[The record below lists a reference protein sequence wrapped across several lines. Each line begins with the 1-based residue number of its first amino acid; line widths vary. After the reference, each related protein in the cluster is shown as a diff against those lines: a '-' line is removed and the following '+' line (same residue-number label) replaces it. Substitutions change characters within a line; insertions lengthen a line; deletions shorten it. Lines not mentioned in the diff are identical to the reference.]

1 MEDIRKA
8 AANPATALAY
18 PFDAGELL
26 RTRRKLKK
34 ALLAD
39 GRERIEKKIA
49 VLGGSTTNDVC
60 DMLELFLLAEGIR
73 PVFYQSEYAKYWED
87 AMFGNPTLEA
97 FAPDVVYVHT
107 TFRNLAPYL
116 PHPDDSAEAVE
127 ERLADAER
135 HFSEMWERLSAAFAC
150 PIVQNNFEYP
160 FFRLYGN
167 RDATDIHG
175 QTNFVNRLNA
185 RFQLAA
191 AQKPHLFI
199 HDLSYTAACYGLDR
213 WADQSVW
220 YMYKYAMALEAIPS
234 LAHSVASIIKSI
246 FGRNKKV
253 LALDMDNTLWGGVV
267 GDDGPEGLE
276 LGEETPNGQAF
287 LEFQRYV
294 KRQKDIGVLLTVCSK
309 NDPENALAGLRHP
322 DSALSPDDFQVIR
335 ANWEPKDRNIAE
347 TARLL
352 NLMTD
357 SVVFADDNPAER
369 HIVAASL
376 PSTAVPAMEGVE
388 NYIRILDRNAYFEVT
403 SLSADDLRRNEMY
416 KENALREA
424 ERQSFADYSDY
435 LRSLEMQGE
444 IRPFSQTYM
453 QRIAQLTNKSN
464 QFNLTTRRYTAAE
477 IEAAAASPT
486 HITLYGRLTD
496 RFGDNGVVAVVIGEI
511 RGSELHIDLWLMS
524 CRVLKRDM
532 EYAMLDTLVETAV
545 SRGITKLVGYYY
557 PTAKNGMVRELYA
570 DFGFAKTADNDG
582 STVWELETAGYTKK
596 NRFIT
601 VNGGAI

>member
-1 MEDIRKA
+1 
-8 AANPATALAY
+8 
-18 PFDAGELL
+18 
-26 RTRRKLKK
+26 
-34 ALLAD
+34 
-39 GRERIEKKIA
+39 
-49 VLGGSTTNDVC
+49 
-60 DMLELFLLAEGIR
+60 
-73 PVFYQSEYAKYWED
+73 
-87 AMFGNPTLEA
+87 
-97 FAPDVVYVHT
+97 
-107 TFRNLAPYL
+107 
-116 PHPDDSAEAVE
+116 
-127 ERLADAER
+127 
-135 HFSEMWERLSAAFAC
+135 
-150 PIVQNNFEYP
+150 
-160 FFRLYGN
+160 
-167 RDATDIHG
+167 
-175 QTNFVNRLNA
+175 
-185 RFQLAA
+185 
-191 AQKPHLFI
+191 
-199 HDLSYTAACYGLDR
+199 
-213 WADQSVW
+213 
-220 YMYKYAMALEAIPS
+220 
-234 LAHSVASIIKSI
+234 
-246 FGRNKKV
+246 
-253 LALDMDNTLWGGVV
+253 
-267 GDDGPEGLE
+267 
-276 LGEETPNGQAF
+276 
-287 LEFQRYV
+287 
-294 KRQKDIGVLLTVCSK
+294 
-309 NDPENALAGLRHP
+309 
-322 DSALSPDDFQVIR
+322 
-335 ANWEPKDRNIAE
+335 
-347 TARLL
+347 
-352 NLMTD
+352 MTD

-582 STVWELETAGYTKK
+582 STVWELETAGYTK
-596 NRFIT
+596 RT
-601 VNGGAI
+601 DSSP

>member
-1 MEDIRKA
+1 
-8 AANPATALAY
+8 
-18 PFDAGELL
+18 
-26 RTRRKLKK
+26 
-34 ALLAD
+34 
-39 GRERIEKKIA
+39 
-49 VLGGSTTNDVC
+49 
-60 DMLELFLLAEGIR
+60 
-73 PVFYQSEYAKYWED
+73 
-87 AMFGNPTLEA
+87 
-97 FAPDVVYVHT
+97 
-107 TFRNLAPYL
+107 
-116 PHPDDSAEAVE
+116 
-127 ERLADAER
+127 
-135 HFSEMWERLSAAFAC
+135 MWEKLSAAFAC

-160 FFRLYGN
+160 FYRLYGN

-191 AQKPHLFI
+191 ANTKHLYI
-199 HDLSYTAACYGLDR
+199 HDLNYTASCYGLDR
-213 WADQSVW
+213 WTDQSVW

-234 LAHSVASIIKSI
+234 LAHQVASIIKSI

-276 LGEETPNGQAF
+276 LGEETPNGQAY
-287 LEFQRYV
+287 LEFQRYI

-322 DSALSPDDFQVIR
+322 DSALSPEDFQVIR

-347 TARLL
+347 TARIL
-352 NLMTD
+352 NLLTD

-369 HIVAASL
+369 HIVASSL
-376 PSTAVPAMEGVE
+376 PSTAVPEMEGVE

-435 LRSLEMQGE
+435 LRSLDMQGE
-444 IRPFSQTYM
+444 ILPFSQTYM

-464 QFNLTTRRYTAAE
+464 QFNLTTKRYTAAE
-477 IEAAAASPT
+477 IEAVAASPT

-511 RGSELHIDLWLMS
+511 RGCELHIDLWLMS

-545 SRGITKLVGYYY
+545 SRGITKLIGYYY

-570 DFGFAKTADNDG
+570 DFGFTKVADNDG
-582 STVWELETAGYTKK
+582 STVWELETAGYQKK

-601 VNGGAI
+601 VNGGTK

>member
-1 MEDIRKA
+1 M
-8 AANPATALAY
+8 
-18 PFDAGELL
+18 
-26 RTRRKLKK
+26 
-34 ALLAD
+34 
-39 GRERIEKKIA
+39 
-49 VLGGSTTNDVC
+49 
-60 DMLELFLLAEGIR
+60 
-73 PVFYQSEYAKYWED
+73 
-87 AMFGNPTLEA
+87 
-97 FAPDVVYVHT
+97 
-107 TFRNLAPYL
+107 
-116 PHPDDSAEAVE
+116 
-127 ERLADAER
+127 
-135 HFSEMWERLSAAFAC
+135 
-150 PIVQNNFEYP
+150 
-160 FFRLYGN
+160 
-167 RDATDIHG
+167 
-175 QTNFVNRLNA
+175 
-185 RFQLAA
+185 
-191 AQKPHLFI
+191 FI

-444 IRPFSQTYM
+444 IRLLADSYAAHRAAYQQIQPVQPDDKTLYRGGNRSGGRQSDAHHALRTADRPLRR
-453 QRIAQLTNKSN
+453 QRRGGGRHRRNPRQRAAHRPVADVLPRAQARYGICDARHAGRNGRLPRHNKAGR
-464 QFNLTTRRYTAAE
+464 LLLPHREERDGARAVRRFRLCENVRQRRQHRLGTGNRRLYKKEPIHHRKRRNNMNEIYNRLNAVFREVFDDESITVSENTTAAD
-477 IEAAAASPT
+477 IEDWDSLT
-486 HITLYGRLTD
+486 HIQLIAAVED
-496 RFGDNGVVAVVIGEI
+496 EFGVKFSMKQVSSMKNVGEMAQI
-511 RGSELHIDLWLMS
+511 IAD
-524 CRVLKRDM
+524 
-532 EYAMLDTLVETAV
+532 A
-545 SRGITKLVGYYY
+545 
-557 PTAKNGMVRELYA
+557 AK
-570 DFGFAKTADNDG
+570 
-582 STVWELETAGYTKK
+582 
-596 NRFIT
+596 
-601 VNGGAI
+601 